1 MKHTFSG
8 TVRDGKFHVD
18 DRSAF
23 NQALGAFEGKQLTV
37 TLERK
42 RSIRSRNQNDWYWS
56 VVIGLL
62 AEHCG
67 YEPDELHEALKWRF
81 LKIHSDKGLEMCR
94 STTDLS
100 TVEFTQ
106 YVDRVRQLA
115 AEMGCV
121 IPDPDRG

>member
-1 MKHTFSG
+1 MRHTFHG
-8 TVRDGKFHVD
+8 TVSNGKFHVD

-23 NQALGAFEGKQLTV
+23 NQTLGSFEGKQLTV

-56 VVIGLL
+56 VVLGLF

-81 LKIHSDKGLEMCR
+81 LKIHTDKGLEMCR

>member
-1 MKHTFSG
+1 MRHTFHG
-8 TVRDGKFHVD
+8 TVSNGKFHVD
-18 DRSAF
+18 DRSAL
-23 NQALGAFEGKQLTV
+23 NRALVAFEGKPLTV

-56 VVIGLL
+56 VVIGLF

-81 LKIHSDKGLEMCR
+81 LKIHTDKGLEMCR

-121 IPDPDRG
+121 IPDPERG